1 MPNSRYNV
9 IIGRDVLKQGFV
21 FNHAQNTVTWDG
33 LTISMAVAT
42 QKPSSITTSFTC
54 AHAAA
59 EVYTNADTTILQAKY
74 DKSSPQ
80 EAVDKCVHLNDTNI
94 ASLFQLLS
102 KFSRLFSGSL
112 GCYIAIMY
120 KRAGFN
126 YITKLDISMGF
137 YTFELDDIAQKYC
150 VISTLFG
157 LYQYLRLSMGLTNS
171 PDVSSQSCIPCF
183 KIFPK

>member
-33 LTISMAVAT
+33 LTISMTVAT

-59 EVYTNADTTILQAKY
+59 EVYTNAETTILHAKY

-80 EAVDKCVHLNDTNI
+80 EVVDKCMHLNDTNR

-102 KFSRLFSGSL
+102 KLSRLFSDSL
-112 GCYIAIMY
+112 GQYVHKKFSIQLKDPNSPPIFCTPYSEILNGWIYM
-120 KRAGFN
+120 KMPF
-126 YITKLDISMGF
+126 
-137 YTFELDDIAQKYC
+137 FEL
-150 VISTLFG
+150 
-157 LYQYLRLSMGLTNS
+157 NN
-171 PDVSSQSCIPCF
+171 
-183 KIFPK
+183 